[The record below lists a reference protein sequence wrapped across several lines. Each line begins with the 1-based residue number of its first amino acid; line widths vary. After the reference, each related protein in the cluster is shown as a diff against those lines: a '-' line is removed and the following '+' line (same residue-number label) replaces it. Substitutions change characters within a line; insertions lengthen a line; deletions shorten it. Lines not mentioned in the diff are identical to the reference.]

1 VDLPELYDEG
11 PTMNLNLNQVS
22 VESEAEIILKDISFD
37 FQPGKIYVLIGRTT
51 SGKTSLMRTIAG
63 LLEPTD
69 GEIHLGVT
77 RLDEVPIWERGIAMV
92 YQQFINYPQRTVLNN
107 VEFPLLRAGV
117 SKADAKAQA
126 LAMIEKVGLSEFVN
140 RKPSQLSGG
149 QQQRVAI
156 ARALVRNTR
165 VILLDEPLMN
175 LDYKLR
181 EQLREEFRVLFKS
194 TENSVTIYA
203 TTEPSEALFLGDELL
218 VMHEGRIIQHGKPN
232 LVFENPA
239 NIDVAQ
245 IVNDPPMSIL
255 DAEIKDGKVTIGNL
269 MNFAT
274 PSHLKTQKDGSYKIG
289 IRASEVVLGGSHSNS
304 EEGEVSLSEVSGS
317 ETLLYVKLNIGEVVL
332 QLEGIH
338 DYYIGQKVTV
348 SLAPERL
355 FLFNMDGTL
364 CAAPGN

>member
-1 VDLPELYDEG
+1 V
-11 PTMNLNLNQVS
+11 NLNLRDVS
-22 VESEAEIILKDISFD
+22 VEGDNEVILGNISYE

-63 LLEPTD
+63 LIEPTD
-69 GEIHLGVT
+69 GEIHLGDV
-77 RLDEVPIWERGIAMV
+77 RLDEVPIWKRGIAMV
-92 YQQFINYPQRTVLNN
+92 YQQFINYPHHSVLKN

-126 LAMIEKVGLSEFVN
+126 LAMIEKVGLTEFKD

-156 ARALVRNTR
+156 ARALVRNTQ

-181 EQLREEFRVLFKS
+181 EQLREEFRVLFKG
-194 TENSVTIYA
+194 TRDSVTIYA

-232 LVFENPA
+232 HVFEQPS

-255 DAEIKDGKVTIGNL
+255 DGEIKDGSVQIGKTL
-269 MNFAT
+269 NFAL
-274 PSHLKTQKDGSYKIG
+274 PAHIKTQSAGKYKFG
-289 IRASEVVLGGSHSNS
+289 IRASEVILGGSGSNS
-304 EEGEVSLSEVSGS
+304 EQGEVSLSEVSGS
-317 ETLLYVKLNIGEVVL
+317 ETLLYVKLNIGEIVL

-338 DYYIGQKVTV
+338 DYQIGQKVTV
-348 SLAPERL
+348 SIAPERI
-355 FLFNMDGTL
+355 FLFKMDGSL

>member
-1 VDLPELYDEG
+1 MKGSTV
-11 PTMNLNLNQVS
+11 NLNLHNIC
-22 VESEAEIILKDISFD
+22 VEDEKEVILKDITFD
-37 FQPGKIYVLIGRTT
+37 FQPGKIYILIGRTT

-63 LLEPTD
+63 LIEPTD
-69 GEIHLGVT
+69 GEIYLGEE
-77 RLDEVPIWERGIAMV
+77 RLDEVPIWNRGIAMV

-107 VEFPLLRAGV
+107 VEFPLLRSGI

-126 LAMIEKVGLSEFVN
+126 LAMLEKVGLSEFKD

-194 TENSVTIYA
+194 TADNVTIYA

-218 VMHEGRIIQHGKPN
+218 VMHEGRVIQHGKPAY
-232 LVFENPA
+232 VFENPST
-239 NIDVAQ
+239 IDVAQ

-255 DAEIKDGKVTIGNL
+255 DAEIKAGQVIIGNL
-269 MNFAT
+269 INFTT
-274 PSHLKTQKDGSYKIG
+274 PAHLLSIKDGNYKVG
-289 IRASEVVLGGSHSNS
+289 IRASEVILGASASNS

-317 ETLLYVKLNIGEVVL
+317 ETLLYVKLEIGEVVL

-338 DYYIGQKVTV
+338 DYHIGQQVII
-348 SLAPERL
+348 SLAPERI

-364 CAAPGN
+364 CVAPGN

>member
-1 VDLPELYDEG
+1 V
-11 PTMNLNLNQVS
+11 NLNLRDVS
-22 VESEAEIILKDISFD
+22 VEGDNEVILGNISYE

-63 LLEPTD
+63 LIEPTD
-69 GEIHLGVT
+69 GEIHLGEV
-77 RLDEVPIWERGIAMV
+77 RLDEVPIWKRGIAMV
-92 YQQFINYPQRTVLNN
+92 YQQFINYPHRTVLGN

-126 LAMIEKVGLSEFVN
+126 LAMIEKVGLTEFID

-156 ARALVRNTR
+156 ARALVRNTQ

-181 EQLREEFRVLFKS
+181 EQLREEFRVLFKG
-194 TENSVTIYA
+194 TRDSVTIYA

-232 LVFENPA
+232 QVFEQPA

-255 DAEIKDGKVTIGNL
+255 DGEIKDGAVNIGKTL
-269 MNFAT
+269 NFAL
-274 PSHLKTQKDGSYKIG
+274 PAHIKTQSAGKYKFG
-289 IRASEVVLGGSHSNS
+289 IRASEVILGGSASNS
-304 EEGEVSLSEVSGS
+304 EQGEVSLSEVSGS
-317 ETLLYVKLNIGEVVL
+317 ETLLYVKLNIGEIVL

-338 DYYIGQKVTV
+338 DYQIGQKVSV
-348 SLAPERL
+348 SIAPERI
-355 FLFNMDGTL
+355 FLFNMDGSL

>member
-1 VDLPELYDEG
+1 
-11 PTMNLNLNQVS
+11 MSLNLNQIS
-22 VESEAEIILKDISFD
+22 VEGDSEVLLKDISFN
-37 FQPGKIYVLIGRTT
+37 FQPGKIYILIGRTT

-63 LLEPTD
+63 LLEPTA
-69 GEIHLGVT
+69 GEIHLGEV

-117 SKADAKAQA
+117 SKPEAKARA
-126 LAMIEKVGLSEFVN
+126 LAMIEKVGLTDFIK

-156 ARALVRNTR
+156 ARALVRNTPI
-165 VILLDEPLMN
+165 ILLDEPLMN

-181 EQLREEFRVLFKS
+181 EQLREEFRVLFKG
-194 TENSVTIYA
+194 TKDSVTIYA

-218 VMHEGRIIQHGKPN
+218 VMHEGRIVQHGKPDF
-232 LVFENPA
+232 VFQNPST
-239 NIDVAQ
+239 IDVAQ

-255 DAEIKDGKVTIGNL
+255 DAELRDSKVSIGDL
-269 MNFAT
+269 MHFVT
-274 PSHLKTQKDGSYKIG
+274 PAHLKSQPDGIYKIG
-289 IRASEVVLGGSHSNS
+289 IRASEVVLGGSETNS
-304 EEGEVSLSEVSGS
+304 AEGEVSLSEVSGS

-338 DYYIGQKVTV
+338 DYFIGQRVTV
-348 SLAPERL
+348 SLAPQRI

>member
-1 VDLPELYDEG
+1 MKGSTV
-11 PTMNLNLNQVS
+11 NLNLHNVS
-22 VESEAEIILKDISFD
+22 VEDEKEVILKDITFD
-37 FQPGKIYVLIGRTT
+37 FQPGKIYMLIGRTT

-63 LLEPTD
+63 LIEPTD
-69 GEIHLGVT
+69 GEIYLGEE

-92 YQQFINYPQRTVLNN
+92 YQQFINYPHRSVLNN
-107 VEFPLLRAGV
+107 VEFPLLRAGI

-126 LAMIEKVGLSEFVN
+126 LAMLEKVGLSEFKD

-181 EQLREEFRVLFKS
+181 EQLREEFRVLFK
-194 TENSVTIYA
+194 TTADSVTIYA

-218 VMHEGRIIQHGKPN
+218 VMHEGRVIQHGKPAH
-232 LVFENPA
+232 VFENPST
-239 NIDVAQ
+239 IDVAQ

-255 DAEIKDGKVTIGNL
+255 DGEISGGKVNIGGSINFDLPNHLKSQADGK
-269 MNFAT
+269 
-274 PSHLKTQKDGSYKIG
+274 YKIG
-289 IRASEVVLGGSHSNS
+289 MRASEVILGGSTSNS
-304 EEGEVSLSEVSGS
+304 EEGSVSLAEVSGS
-317 ETLLYVKLNIGEVVL
+317 ETLLYVKLRIGEVVL

-338 DYYIGQKVTV
+338 DYHIGQRLVI
-348 SLAPERL
+348 SIAPECI

>member
-1 VDLPELYDEG
+1 
-11 PTMNLNLNQVS
+11 MNLELRDVS
-22 VESEAEIILKDISFD
+22 VQHGEEVILKDISFD
-37 FQPGKIYVLIGRTT
+37 FKPGKIYILIGRTT

-63 LLEPTD
+63 LIEPTA
-69 GEIHLGVT
+69 GEILLGDE
-77 RLDEVPIWERGIAMV
+77 RLDRIPIWERGIAMV
-92 YQQFINYPQRTVLNN
+92 YQQFINYPHRTVLNN

-117 SKADAKAQA
+117 PKAEARTKALEM
-126 LAMIEKVGLSEFVN
+126 LATVGLAEFKD

-181 EQLREEFRVLFKS
+181 EQLREEFRSLFKTTAS
-194 TENSVTIYA
+194 SVTIYA

-218 VMHEGRIIQHGKPN
+218 VMHEGRIVQIGKPSY
-232 LVFENPA
+232 VFENPST
-239 NIDVAQ
+239 IDVAQ

-255 DAEIKDGKVTIGNL
+255 DGEIIGDKIVLGQTMSLARPAYLEKQSAGK
-269 MNFAT
+269 
-274 PSHLKTQKDGSYKIG
+274 YKIG
-289 IRASEVVLGGSHSNS
+289 IRASEVRLGSDSANSQEGS
-304 EEGEVSLSEVSGS
+304 VTLSEVSGS
-317 ETLLYVKLNIGEVVL
+317 ETLLYVKLEIGEVIL

-338 DYYIGQKVTV
+338 DYQIGQRV
-348 SLAPERL
+348 SISITPERI
-355 FLFNMDGTL
+355 FLFNVDGTL

>member
-1 VDLPELYDEG
+1 
-11 PTMNLNLNQVS
+11 MNLNLRHVS
-22 VESEAEIILKDISFD
+22 VENDAEVILQDISYD

-63 LLEPTD
+63 LIEPTD
-69 GEIHLGVT
+69 GEIYLGDE
-77 RLDEVPIWERGIAMV
+77 RLDEIPIWKRGIAMV
-92 YQQFINYPQRTVLNN
+92 YQQFINYPHRSVLNN

-117 SKADAKAQA
+117 SKAEAKAQA
-126 LAMIEKVGLSEFVN
+126 LKMLEKVGLSEFKD

-181 EQLREEFRVLFKS
+181 EQLREDFRVLFKN
-194 TENSVTIYA
+194 TENNVTIYA

-218 VMHEGRIIQHGKPN
+218 VMHDGRIIQHGKPN
-232 LVFENPA
+232 QVFEHPST
-239 NIDVAQ
+239 IDVAQ

-255 DAEIKDGKVTIGNL
+255 DGEIKDGSVHIGKAVS
-269 MNFAT
+269 FAL
-274 PSHLKTQKDGSYKIG
+274 PAHIKTQSAGKYKFG
-289 IRASEVVLGGSHSNS
+289 IRASEVILGGSGSNS
-304 EEGEVSLSEVSGS
+304 EQGEVSLSEVSGS

-332 QLEGIH
+332 QLGGIH
-338 DYYIGQKVTV
+338 DYQIGQTV
-348 SLAPERL
+348 SISLAPERI
-355 FLFNMDGTL
+355 FLFNMDGSL

>member
-1 VDLPELYDEG
+1 MKGSTV
-11 PTMNLNLNQVS
+11 NLNLQNVS
-22 VESEAEIILKDISFD
+22 VEDEKEVILKDITFN
-37 FQPGKIYVLIGRTT
+37 FQPGKIYILIGRTT

-63 LLEPTD
+63 LIEPTD
-69 GEIHLGVT
+69 GEIYLGEE

-92 YQQFINYPQRTVLNN
+92 YQQFINYPHRSVLNN
-107 VEFPLLRAGV
+107 VEFPLLRAGI
-117 SKADAKAQA
+117 SKADAKTQA
-126 LAMIEKVGLSEFVN
+126 LAMLEKVGLSEFKD

-194 TENSVTIYA
+194 TADSVTIYA

-218 VMHEGRIIQHGKPN
+218 VMHEGRVIQQGKPAH
-232 LVFENPA
+232 VFENPST
-239 NIDVAQ
+239 IDVAQ

-255 DAEIKDGKVTIGNL
+255 DGEISGGKVNIGGSINFDLPNHLKSQADGK
-269 MNFAT
+269 
-274 PSHLKTQKDGSYKIG
+274 YKIG
-289 IRASEVVLGGSHSNS
+289 MRASEVILGGSTSNS
-304 EEGEVSLSEVSGS
+304 EEGSVSLAEVSGS
-317 ETLLYVKLNIGEVVL
+317 ETLLYVKLRIGEVVL

-338 DYYIGQKVTV
+338 DYHIGQRLVI
-348 SLAPERL
+348 SIAPERI

>member
-1 VDLPELYDEG
+1 
-11 PTMNLNLNQVS
+11 
-22 VESEAEIILKDISFD
+22 
-37 FQPGKIYVLIGRTT
+37 
-51 SGKTSLMRTIAG
+51 
-63 LLEPTD
+63 
-69 GEIHLGVT
+69 
-77 RLDEVPIWERGIAMV
+77 
-92 YQQFINYPQRTVLNN
+92 
-107 VEFPLLRAGV
+107 
-117 SKADAKAQA
+117 
-126 LAMIEKVGLSEFVN
+126 LSEFKD

-194 TENSVTIYA
+194 TADSVTIYA

-218 VMHEGRIIQHGKPN
+218 VMHEGRVIQQGKPAH
-232 LVFENPA
+232 VFENPS

-255 DAEIKDGKVTIGNL
+255 DGEISGGKVNIGGSINFDLPNHLKSQADGK
-269 MNFAT
+269 
-274 PSHLKTQKDGSYKIG
+274 YKIG
-289 IRASEVVLGGSHSNS
+289 MRASEVILGGSTSNS
-304 EEGEVSLSEVSGS
+304 EEGSVSLAEVSGS
-317 ETLLYVKLNIGEVVL
+317 ETLLYVKLRIGEVVL

-338 DYYIGQKVTV
+338 DYHIGQRLVI
-348 SLAPERL
+348 SIAPERI

>member
-1 VDLPELYDEG
+1 MKGSRL
-11 PTMNLNLNQVS
+11 NLNLHNVS
-22 VESEAEIILKDISFD
+22 VEDEKEVILKDITFD
-37 FQPGKIYVLIGRTT
+37 FQPGKIYILIGRTT

-63 LLEPTD
+63 LIEPTD
-69 GEIHLGVT
+69 GEIYLGEE
-77 RLDEVPIWERGIAMV
+77 RLDEVPIWKRGIAMV
-92 YQQFINYPQRTVLNN
+92 YQQFINYPHRSVLNN
-107 VEFPLLRAGV
+107 VEFPLLRAGI

-126 LAMIEKVGLSEFVN
+126 LAMLEKVGLSEFKD

-194 TENSVTIYA
+194 TSDNVTIYA

-218 VMHEGRIIQHGKPN
+218 VMHEGRVIQHGKPAH
-232 LVFENPA
+232 VFENPST
-239 NIDVAQ
+239 IDVAQ

-255 DAEIKDGKVTIGNL
+255 DGEINGGKVNIGGSI
-269 MNFAT
+269 NFDV
-274 PSHLKTQKDGSYKIG
+274 PSHLSSQADGKYKIG
-289 IRASEVVLGGSHSNS
+289 MRASEVILGGIASNS
-304 EEGEVSLSEVSGS
+304 EEGSVSLAEVSGS
-317 ETLLYVKLNIGEVVL
+317 ETLLYVKLSIGEVVL

-338 DYYIGQKVTV
+338 DYHIGQRLVI
-348 SLAPERL
+348 SIAPERI

>member
-1 VDLPELYDEG
+1 MKGSTV
-11 PTMNLNLNQVS
+11 NLNLHNVS
-22 VESEAEIILKDISFD
+22 VEDEKEVILKDITFN
-37 FQPGKIYVLIGRTT
+37 FQPGKIYILIGRTT

-63 LLEPTD
+63 LIEPTD
-69 GEIHLGVT
+69 GEIYLGEE

-92 YQQFINYPQRTVLNN
+92 YQQFINYPHRSVLNN
-107 VEFPLLRAGV
+107 VEFPLLRAGI

-126 LAMIEKVGLSEFVN
+126 LAMLEKVGLSEFKD

-194 TENSVTIYA
+194 TADSVTIYA

-218 VMHEGRIIQHGKPN
+218 VMHEGRVIQHGKPAH
-232 LVFENPA
+232 VFENPST
-239 NIDVAQ
+239 IDVAQ

-255 DAEIKDGKVTIGNL
+255 DGEISGGKVNIGGSINFDLPNHLKSQADGK
-269 MNFAT
+269 
-274 PSHLKTQKDGSYKIG
+274 YKIG
-289 IRASEVVLGGSHSNS
+289 MRASEVILGGSTSNS
-304 EEGEVSLSEVSGS
+304 EEGSVSLAEVSGS
-317 ETLLYVKLNIGEVVL
+317 ETLLYVKLRIGEVVL

-338 DYYIGQKVTV
+338 DYHIGQRLVI
-348 SLAPERL
+348 SIAPERI

>member
-1 VDLPELYDEG
+1 VDSLELFDEG
-11 PTMNLNLNQVS
+11 CAVSLNLSQIS
-22 VESEAEIILKDISFD
+22 VEGESEVILKDITFD
-37 FQPGKIYVLIGRTT
+37 FKPGKIYVLIGRTT

-69 GEIHLGVT
+69 GEIHLGDV

-126 LAMIEKVGLSEFVN
+126 LAMIEKVGLTEFIN

-156 ARALVRNTR
+156 ARALVRNTG
-165 VILLDEPLMN
+165 VVLMDEPLMN

-181 EQLREEFRVLFKS
+181 EQLREEFRVLFKGS
-194 TENSVTIYA
+194 ENRVTIYA

-218 VMHEGRIIQHGKPN
+218 VMHEGRIIQHGKPDS
-232 LVFENPA
+232 VFENPST
-239 NIDVAQ
+239 IDVAQ

-255 DAEIKDGKVTIGNL
+255 DAEVRDGKVSIGNL
-269 MNFAT
+269 MSFAA
-274 PSHLKTQKDGSYKIG
+274 PAHVKSQKDGRYKIG
-289 IRASEVVLGGSHSNS
+289 IRASEVVLGGSGSNS
-304 EEGEVSLSEVSGS
+304 EQGEVSLSEVSGS
-317 ETLLYVKLNIGEVVL
+317 ETLLYVKLIIGEVVL

-348 SLAPERL
+348 SLAPDRL
-355 FLFNMDGTL
+355 FLFNLDGTL

>member
-1 VDLPELYDEG
+1 MKG
-11 PTMNLNLNQVS
+11 STMNLKLANVS
-22 VESEAEIILKDISFD
+22 VEEETEVILKDISFD
-37 FQPGKIYVLIGRTT
+37 FQPGKIYILIGRTT

-63 LLEPTD
+63 LIEPTD
-69 GEIHLGVT
+69 GEIFLGQE
-77 RLDEVPIWERGIAMV
+77 RLDEVPIWKRGIAMV
-92 YQQFINYPQRTVLNN
+92 YQQFINYPHRTVLNN

-117 SKADAKAQA
+117 SKADAKVQA
-126 LAMIEKVGLSEFVN
+126 MAMLEKVGLTEFKD
-140 RKPSQLSGG
+140 RKPAQLSGG

-194 TENSVTIYA
+194 TADSVTIYA

-218 VMHEGRIIQHGKPN
+218 VMHEGRIIQHGKPAH
-232 LVFENPA
+232 VFENPST
-239 NIDVAQ
+239 IDVAQ
-245 IVNDPPMSIL
+245 IVNDPPMTVL
-255 DAEIKDGKVTIGNL
+255 DAEIKDGKVNIGNL
-269 MNFAT
+269 ITFST
-274 PSHLKTQKDGSYKIG
+274 PSHLKSVKDGKYKIG
-289 IRASEVVLGGSHSNS
+289 TRASEVILGGSESNS
-304 EEGEVSLSEVSGS
+304 EEGVVSLSEVSGS
-317 ETLLYVKLNIGEVVL
+317 ETLLYVKLNVGEVVL

-338 DYYIGQKVTV
+338 DYYIGQPVTI
-348 SLAPERL
+348 SLAPSRI

>member
-1 VDLPELYDEG
+1 MKGSTV
-11 PTMNLNLNQVS
+11 NLNLQNVS
-22 VESEAEIILKDISFD
+22 VEDEKEVILKDITFN
-37 FQPGKIYVLIGRTT
+37 FQPGKIYILIGRTT

-63 LLEPTD
+63 LIEPTD
-69 GEIHLGVT
+69 GEIYLGEE

-92 YQQFINYPQRTVLNN
+92 YQQFINYPHRSVLNN
-107 VEFPLLRAGV
+107 VEFPLLRAGI

-126 LAMIEKVGLSEFVN
+126 LAMLEKVGLSEFKD

-194 TENSVTIYA
+194 TADSVTIYA

-218 VMHEGRIIQHGKPN
+218 VMHEGRVIQQGKPAH
-232 LVFENPA
+232 VFENPST
-239 NIDVAQ
+239 IDVAQ

-255 DAEIKDGKVTIGNL
+255 DGEISGGKVNIGGSINFDLPNHLKSQADGK
-269 MNFAT
+269 
-274 PSHLKTQKDGSYKIG
+274 YKIG
-289 IRASEVVLGGSHSNS
+289 MRASEVILGGSTSNS
-304 EEGEVSLSEVSGS
+304 EEGSISLAEVSGS
-317 ETLLYVKLNIGEVVL
+317 ETLLYVKLRIGEVVL

-338 DYYIGQKVTV
+338 DYHIGQRLVI
-348 SLAPERL
+348 SIAPERI

>member
-1 VDLPELYDEG
+1 MKGSTV
-11 PTMNLNLNQVS
+11 NLNLQNVS
-22 VESEAEIILKDISFD
+22 VEDEKEVILKDITFN
-37 FQPGKIYVLIGRTT
+37 FQPGKIYILIGRTT

-63 LLEPTD
+63 LIEPTD
-69 GEIHLGVT
+69 GEIYLGEE

-92 YQQFINYPQRTVLNN
+92 YQQFINYPHRSVLNN
-107 VEFPLLRAGV
+107 VEFPLLRAGI
-117 SKADAKAQA
+117 SKADAKTQA
-126 LAMIEKVGLSEFVN
+126 LAMLEKVGLSEFKD

-194 TENSVTIYA
+194 TADSVTIYA

-218 VMHEGRIIQHGKPN
+218 VMHEGRVIQQGKPAH
-232 LVFENPA
+232 VFENPST
-239 NIDVAQ
+239 IDVAQ

-255 DAEIKDGKVTIGNL
+255 DGEISGGKVNIGGSINFDLPNHLKSQADGK
-269 MNFAT
+269 
-274 PSHLKTQKDGSYKIG
+274 YKIG
-289 IRASEVVLGGSHSNS
+289 MRASEVIMGGSTSNS
-304 EEGEVSLSEVSGS
+304 EEGSVSLAEVSGS
-317 ETLLYVKLNIGEVVL
+317 ETLLYVKLRIGEVVL

-338 DYYIGQKVTV
+338 DYHIGQRLVI
-348 SLAPERL
+348 SIAPERI

>member
-1 VDLPELYDEG
+1 
-11 PTMNLNLNQVS
+11 MNLKLQEIS
-22 VESEAEIILKDISFD
+22 VEDGSEVTLQNITYEFL
-37 FQPGKIYVLIGRTT
+37 PGKIYVLIGRTT
-51 SGKTSLMRTIAG
+51 AGKTSLMRTIAG
-63 LLEPTD
+63 LIEPTE
-69 GEIHLGVT
+69 GEIYLGDE
-77 RLDEVPIWERGIAMV
+77 RLDEVPIWRRGIAMV
-92 YQQFINYPQRTVLNN
+92 YQQFINYPHRSVLNN

-126 LAMIEKVGLSEFVN
+126 LAMLEKVGLTEFKD

-194 TENSVTIYA
+194 TADNVTIYA

-218 VMHEGRIIQHGKPN
+218 VMHEGRVIQHGNPAHI
-232 LVFENPA
+232 FENPST
-239 NIDVAQ
+239 IDVAQ
-245 IVNDPPMSIL
+245 IVNDPPMTVL
-255 DAEIKDGKVTIGNL
+255 EAEIKDGKVNIGDSIT
-269 MNFAT
+269 FPT
-274 PSHLKTQKDGSYKIG
+274 PSHLKSQKDGQYKIG
-289 IRASEVVLGGSHSNS
+289 MRASEVILGGSETNS
-304 EEGEVSLSEVSGS
+304 EEGMVSLSEVSGS
-317 ETLLYVKLNIGEVVL
+317 ETLLYVKLDIGEVVL

-338 DYYIGQKVTV
+338 DYYIGETVTI
-348 SLAPERL
+348 SLAPARI

>member
-1 VDLPELYDEG
+1 MKGSTV
-11 PTMNLNLNQVS
+11 NLNLQNVS
-22 VESEAEIILKDISFD
+22 VEDEKVVILKDITFN
-37 FQPGKIYVLIGRTT
+37 FQPGKIYILIGRTT

-63 LLEPTD
+63 LIEPTD
-69 GEIHLGVT
+69 GEIYLGEE

-92 YQQFINYPQRTVLNN
+92 YQQFINYPHRSVLNN
-107 VEFPLLRAGV
+107 VEFPLLRAGI
-117 SKADAKAQA
+117 SKADAKTQA
-126 LAMIEKVGLSEFVN
+126 LAMLEKVGLSEFKD

-194 TENSVTIYA
+194 TADSVTIYA

-218 VMHEGRIIQHGKPN
+218 VMHEGRVIQQGKPAH
-232 LVFENPA
+232 VFENPST
-239 NIDVAQ
+239 IDVAQ

-255 DAEIKDGKVTIGNL
+255 DGEISGGKVNIGGSINFDLPNHLKSQADGK
-269 MNFAT
+269 
-274 PSHLKTQKDGSYKIG
+274 YKIG
-289 IRASEVVLGGSHSNS
+289 MRASEVILGGSTSNS
-304 EEGEVSLSEVSGS
+304 EEGSVSLAEVSGS
-317 ETLLYVKLNIGEVVL
+317 ETLLYVKLRIGEVVL

-338 DYYIGQKVTV
+338 DYHIGQRLVI
-348 SLAPERL
+348 SIAPERI

>member
-1 VDLPELYDEG
+1 
-11 PTMNLNLNQVS
+11 MNLNLRDIS
-22 VESEAEIILKDISFD
+22 VEGEDEVILNHITYE

-63 LLEPTD
+63 LIEPTD
-69 GEIHLGVT
+69 GEIHLGEE
-77 RLDEVPIWERGIAMV
+77 RLDEVPIWKRGIAMV
-92 YQQFINYPQRTVLNN
+92 YQQFINYPQRSVLNN

-117 SKADAKAQA
+117 SKADAKVAA
-126 LAMIEKVGLSEFVN
+126 LAMLEKVGLTEFKD

-156 ARALVRNTR
+156 ARALVRNTQ

-181 EQLREEFRVLFKS
+181 EQLREEFRVLFKG
-194 TENSVTIYA
+194 TRDSVTIYA

-232 LVFENPA
+232 EVFEYPA
-239 NIDVAQ
+239 TIDVAQ
-245 IVNDPPMSIL
+245 IVNDPPMSIV
-255 DAEIKDGKVTIGNL
+255 DGEIKDGSISIGKSL
-269 MNFAT
+269 NFAL
-274 PSHLKTQKDGSYKIG
+274 PSHIKSQSAGKYKFG
-289 IRASEVVLGGSHSNS
+289 IRASEVILGGTGSNS
-304 EEGEVSLSEVSGS
+304 EQGEVSLSEVSGS

-338 DYYIGQKVTV
+338 DYPIGQKVTI
-348 SLAPERL
+348 SLDPKRV
-355 FLFNMDGTL
+355 FLFNMDGSL

>member
-1 VDLPELYDEG
+1 
-11 PTMNLNLNQVS
+11 MNLNLQGLS
-22 VESEAEIILKDISFD
+22 VEHGEEVILKDINYD
-37 FQPGKIYVLIGRTT
+37 FQAGKIYILIGRTT

-63 LLEPTD
+63 LIEPTSGQILL
-69 GEIHLGVT
+69 GEE
-77 RLDEVPIWERGIAMV
+77 RLDKVPIWERGIAMV
-92 YQQFINYPQRTVLNN
+92 YQQFINYPHRTVLNN

-117 SKADAKAQA
+117 AKAEAKAQA
-126 LAMIEKVGLSEFVN
+126 LQILEKVGLSEFKD

-194 TENSVTIYA
+194 TAQSVTIYA

-218 VMHEGRIIQHGKPN
+218 VMHEGRVIQSGKPN
-232 LVFENPA
+232 YVFENPA
-239 NIDVAQ
+239 TIDVAQ
-245 IVNDPPMSIL
+245 IVNDPPMTIL
-255 DAEIKDGKVTIGNL
+255 DGEIKDNQVIIGKAMQFPV
-269 MNFAT
+269 
-274 PSHLKTQKDGSYKIG
+274 PSHIKSMASGKYKFG
-289 IRASEVVLGGSHSNS
+289 IRASEVTLGLTGSSS
-304 EEGEVSLSEVSGS
+304 EEGNVALSEVSGS
-317 ETLLYVKLNIGEVVL
+317 ETLLYVKLAIGEVVL

-338 DYYIGQKVTV
+338 EYRIGEKVAV
-348 SLAPERL
+348 SLAPHRI